1 VPRAPSRSRSAAT
14 PPDRPGGA
22 PSFAR
27 NVAVLAAC
35 QALFYMANSVVISTS
50 ALVGLQYAPSESLST
65 LALGSQSLGT
75 MLTTLPASLL
85 MQRFGRKAG
94 LAGGASLGIVAGL
107 LATAA
112 ILRADFTLFCLAG
125 LAFAAFAAFGQYY
138 RFTAADAADAATAGD
153 AAPTALR
160 GRAIGWVMAG
170 GAVAALAGPEL
181 AKRTRDLLAP
191 VPFAGC
197 FAAIVVLAA
206 LSVLVLTLLRL
217 PPAPAAEREEGARP
231 VAEIMRQP
239 RALVAVLGSV
249 VAYVIMNVL
258 MTATPLAMIAC
269 GHNFADSAF
278 VIQWH
283 VLGMFA
289 PSFVAGHLIARL
301 GVTRVMAIGLGLL
314 LACILTNLTG
324 LSVAHFA
331 AGLFLLG
338 VGWNFL
344 FVGSTTLLT
353 TCHAPAEKA
362 KVQGLNDL
370 LIFATVTLSASL
382 SGVLHHAIG
391 WSAMNLAAIPAL
403 AVVGALLFLGRRR
416 MLLPGAVGG

>member
-1 VPRAPSRSRSAAT
+1 
-14 PPDRPGGA
+14 
-22 PSFAR
+22 
-27 NVAVLAAC
+27 
-35 QALFYMANSVVISTS
+35 MANSVVVSTS
-50 ALVGLQYAPSESLST
+50 ALVGLQYAPSQNLST
-65 LALGSQSLGT
+65 LALGSQALGT

-85 MQRFGRKAG
+85 MQRFGRQAG
-94 LAGGASLGIVAGL
+94 LAGGACLGIVAGL

-112 ILRADFTLFCLAG
+112 ILRGDFWLFCLAG
-125 LAFAAFAAFGQYY
+125 LVYGAFAAFGQYY
-138 RFTAADAADAATAGD
+138 RFTAADAADAATGGG

-206 LSVLVLTLLRL
+206 LSALALALLRL
-217 PPAPAAEREEGARP
+217 PSPAPTAAQEEAARP
-231 VAEIMRQP
+231 VAEIIRQP
-239 RALVAVLGSV
+239 RAVVAVLGSV

-269 GHNFADSAF
+269 GHDFADSAF

-344 FVGSTTLLT
+344 FVGGTPLLT

-382 SGVLHHAIG
+382 SGLLHHAIG

-403 AVVGALLFLGRRR
+403 AVVGVLLLLGRRR
-416 MLLPGAVGG
+416 LLLPGAADPGPVVVQRRS

>member
-1 VPRAPSRSRSAAT
+1 MPRAPSRSRSAAT

-50 ALVGLQYAPSESLST
+50 ALVGLQYAPSQSLST

-125 LAFAAFAAFGQYY
+125 LVYGAFAAFGQYY

-269 GHNFADSAF
+269 GHDFADSAF

-344 FVGSTTLLT
+344 FVGGTTLLT